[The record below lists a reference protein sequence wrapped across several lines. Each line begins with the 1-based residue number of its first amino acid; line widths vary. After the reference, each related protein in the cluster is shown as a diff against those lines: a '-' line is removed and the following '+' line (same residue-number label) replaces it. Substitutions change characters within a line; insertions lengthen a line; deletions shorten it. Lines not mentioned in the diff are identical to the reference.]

1 MTNTN
6 IIQILNEHG
15 GSMERSQLI
24 KHLRGF
30 SIAIINMKLGKLAKE
45 GSIKISGN
53 TIISVPTYRADQILR
68 RGNVNK
74 NGSIGQT
81 GHCQVSIPYDKT
93 LFRVVNESDEL
104 LDEITVDEGMVNL
117 LKAVWRHR
125 IPTIKSCQGGNGEMT
140 FIGFSHMKDVVYF
153 NHLIGHISRI
163 SGNKEWIFSEE
174 SLELSFPP
182 EHITMMIEELNSKPI
197 DND

>member
-1 MTNTN
+1 
-6 IIQILNEHG
+6 
-15 GSMERSQLI
+15 
-24 KHLRGF
+24 
-30 SIAIINMKLGKLAKE
+30 
-45 GSIKISGN
+45 
-53 TIISVPTYRADQILR
+53 
-68 RGNVNK
+68 
-74 NGSIGQT
+74 
-81 GHCQVSIPYDKT
+81 
-93 LFRVVNESDEL
+93 
-104 LDEITVDEGMVNL
+104 
-117 LKAVWRHR
+117 
-125 IPTIKSCQGGNGEMT
+125 MT